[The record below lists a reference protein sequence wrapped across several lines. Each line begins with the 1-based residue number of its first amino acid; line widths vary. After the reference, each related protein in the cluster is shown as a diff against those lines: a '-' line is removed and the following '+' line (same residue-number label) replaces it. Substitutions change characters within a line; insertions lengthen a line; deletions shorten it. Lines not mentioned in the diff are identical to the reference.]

1 MGLPRR
7 AGVVVLMVA
16 GVLVGDVRAASAG
29 PVPTVDHVVVVGVA
43 GLQWSDVTIDDTPT
57 LAALTRSGSAGTL
70 SVRSAAQ
77 VTCPAEGWLTLGA
90 GTYAAAA
97 DSAGLDPGTGCD
109 ERLPP
114 PVAATGP
121 AVPTMPELRELNAG
135 LRFGARPGVL
145 GENLPCATAVGPG
158 AALAVADPDGEVTHY
173 QPALPERP
181 AGVLARCPATVVD
194 LGSVA
199 GEADQR
205 RRALRSFDRALARV
219 RRDLP
224 PDTVLIVLGTAETQT
239 VQPRL
244 HVAVAD
250 GPTFD
255 RGWLRSASTRRL
267 PYVQLVDVAPTVL
280 AVLGRQVPDDL
291 AGRPLAGGAPVR
303 PVATASTVASLADTD
318 TQAVAQRAVVG
329 GFFAGLSAA
338 LLLVLGLIWWLLRR
352 RPRGEPTAPR
362 AVRWLSLVALG
373 LSAVP
378 AASFVANLVPWW
390 RSPWPLASLA
400 GVVAVAA
407 LAMATIA
414 VLAGRRSRSWP
425 TRIRARLGALATMTL
440 LVFVLDGVTGAAL
453 QLNSPLGYNPL
464 VAGRF
469 VGFGNIAF
477 AVYAVAGVLLATFV
491 AHGRRRAVA
500 LGGLAAVAVPVV
512 VLDGSPAWGADFGGV
527 LTLIPTFAMLG
538 FLLARARITWARIA
552 LATAGGAAV
561 ALAISWLDYLRP
573 PGARS
578 HFGRFM
584 GSMMD
589 GAALQTVHRKLL
601 ASLDLLV
608 TGPHTVLAAVLVL
621 VGIGLLIRP
630 PPALRRVYGTW
641 PVARTALMSVVVLA
655 GFGFATNDSGIA
667 IPTVM
672 GLVVLP
678 TVIALSVWV
687 VAGDPWHGPPS
698 RGSMA
703 GGAAGSRG

>member
-1 MGLPRR
+1 VGIPRR
-7 AGVVVLMVA
+7 AGVVVLLVLA
-16 GVLVGDVRAASAG
+16 GVLLGEARAAAAG
-29 PVPTVDHVVVVGVA
+29 PEQTAEHVVVVGVA
-43 GLQWSDVTIDDTPT
+43 GLQWSDVTIEDTPT

-70 SVRSAAQ
+70 SVRSAAD
-77 VTCPAEGWLTLGA
+77 VTCPADGWLTLGA
-90 GTYAAAA
+90 GTYAAA
-97 DSAGLDPGTGCD
+97 SERAGADPGAGCAG
-109 ERLPP
+109 RLPP

-121 AVPTMPELRELNAG
+121 AVPTMPELRARNAG
-135 LRFGARPGVL
+135 LRQAARPGAL
-145 GENLPCATAVGPG
+145 GGQLRCITAVGPG
-158 AALAVADPDGEVTHY
+158 AALAAADPDGEVTHY
-173 QPALPERP
+173 RPALPDRP
-181 AGVLARCPATVVD
+181 AGVLARCPAALVD

-199 GEADQR
+199 GRADQR
-205 RRALRSFDRALARV
+205 RRTLRSFDRDLARV

-224 PDTVLIVLGTAETQT
+224 LGTVLIVLGVAETQT

-250 GPTFD
+250 GPTFE

-280 AVLGRQVPDDL
+280 AALGREVPDDL

-303 PVATASTVASLADTD
+303 PVATTSTIASLADTD
-318 TQAVAQRAVVG
+318 AQAVAQRMVVLD
-329 GFFAGLSAA
+329 FFAGLGAV

-352 RPRGEPTAPR
+352 RRRGEPTAPR
-362 AVRWLSLVALG
+362 AARWLSVVALG

-390 RSPWPLASLA
+390 RTAWPLASLA
-400 GVVAVAA
+400 GLVAVAA
-407 LAMATIA
+407 SAMAAIA
-414 VLAGRRSRSWP
+414 ILVSRRSRAWP
-425 TRIRARLGALATMTL
+425 TRVRARLGAVAAMTL
-440 LVFVLDGVTGAAL
+440 LVFVLDGLTGAAL

-477 AVYAVAGVLLATFV
+477 AVYAVAGVLLATVV

-527 LTLIPTFAMLG
+527 LTLIPTFTVLG
-538 FLLARARITWARIA
+538 LLLARARITWARLA
-552 LATAGGAAV
+552 LATAGGALA

-578 HFGRFM
+578 HFGRFA

-589 GAALQTVHRKLL
+589 GTALETVRRKLL
-601 ASLDLLV
+601 ASIDLLV

-621 VGIGLLIRP
+621 VGIGLLLRP
-630 PPALRRVYGTW
+630 PSALRRVYRTW
-641 PVARTALMSVVVLA
+641 PVTRTALLAVVALA
-655 GFGFATNDSGIA
+655 GFGLATNDSGIA

-672 GLVVLP
+672 ALVVLP
-678 TVIALSVWV
+678 TVLALSVWA
-687 VAGDPWHGPPS
+687 VAGDPWHGPPP
-698 RGSMA
+698 A
-703 GGAAGSRG
+703 TAAGAAGSRG